1 MALCLLSLGLFAQK
15 APKGKLISYTH
26 TMENPEMRTP
36 AERSFELTWN
46 DGKGVLKTYETF
58 IHSVQGSTDEISEE
72 VFLQVA
78 EIIKEKKLYAI
89 GKKKIKNN
97 TELLAI
103 RFPGREEYTIT
114 FEDMEIRCDVKKLTD
129 EEHDALEE
137 LETFIKNNVD
147 VMAPP
152 KGQLVEASWS
162 LESMNPGAGGEYK
175 SLSLSEGKEAML
187 VIGRST
193 TTPIGN
199 QEQKYIATTEDMK
212 RLQNLIIQKK
222 AYLFDGYAGKDES
235 GRHPVSRLFLKYD
248 NGAIYSARWSH
259 DFPPDKVS
267 KSVGIIVGFLDSLAK
282 KATPAPPDPYYLT
295 SELIYCGVEFTNHGL
310 PVGEIQSSYFDLVN
324 DKNGGEPKEVYFEN
338 RGGDRIRKTE
348 YPATKQDVKDLYDLL
363 IDMDVFKLDG
373 YNVDNGID
381 GGTTYR
387 ISLGFSSGDK
397 FKATWHAENPDPKVE
412 AAFKKIW
419 MFLYNVAERKKE
431 G

>member
-1 MALCLLSLGLFAQK
+1 
-15 APKGKLISYTH
+15 
-26 TMENPEMRTP
+26 
-36 AERSFELTWN
+36 
-46 DGKGVLKTYETF
+46 
-58 IHSVQGSTDEISEE
+58 
-72 VFLQVA
+72 
-78 EIIKEKKLYAI
+78 
-89 GKKKIKNN
+89 
-97 TELLAI
+97 
-103 RFPGREEYTIT
+103 
-114 FEDMEIRCDVKKLTD
+114 
-129 EEHDALEE
+129 
-137 LETFIKNNVD
+137 
-147 VMAPP
+147 
-152 KGQLVEASWS
+152 
-162 LESMNPGAGGEYK
+162 
-175 SLSLSEGKEAML
+175 
-187 VIGRST
+187 
-193 TTPIGN
+193 
-199 QEQKYIATTEDMK
+199 MK

-310 PVGEIQSSYFDLVN
+310 PVGEIQSSYFDLVT

-373 YNVDNGID
+373 YNVDDGID